1 MNVPDSGMGP
11 SNVEN
16 TLKLAATTPAGC
28 FVEVG
33 VWRGGAA
40 YHFAKMARER
50 GEKIHLFD
58 TFTGI
63 PHQLPDDSNGVGD
76 FADTDL
82 SEVQALIPDAVF
94 HVGVFP
100 DTLTDDVQNIAFI
113 HCDCD
118 QFVSVRAVIDH
129 LWPRVVP
136 GGIIVFDDMDTVG
149 GRRAIRETFNE
160 PELVLAENRYHV
172 RKVAA

>member
-1 MNVPDSGMGP
+1 LNIPGSAMGHH
-11 SNVEN
+11 SVEH
-16 TLKLAATTPAGC
+16 TLRLAETAPAGC

-50 GEKIHLFD
+50 GEQIHLFD

-63 PHQLPDDSNGVGD
+63 PHELPDDSNRVGD
-76 FADTDL
+76 FSDT
-82 SEVQALIPDAVF
+82 SAEAVRALIPDAVM

-100 DTLTDDVQNIAFI
+100 DTMPKDMPPIAFI

-118 QFVSVRAVIDH
+118 QYNSVRAVIEH
-129 LWPRVVP
+129 LWPLVVP
-136 GGIIVFDDMDTVG
+136 GGIMVMDDMDTSG
-149 GRRAIRETFNE
+149 GRRAIRETFAAD
-160 PELVLAENRYHV
+160 LQFAEDRYFV
-172 RKVAA
+172 RKA